1 MNKLNMKNRTVTITE
16 YGRIYVG
23 DIINGVQ
30 ITKQDIND
38 LKQFIDENNEKS
50 STLSGLE
57 EYLKPIRN
65 GVQANNYVGVLS
77 TNSGL
82 TIEILPKIANGQHDL
97 NDVKKLFIK
106 MLSTVKQINGKT
118 FEMANLSVNDNRLIE
133 IFISMFLNE
142 VHEIIK
148 RGLKPDYIVMEQ
160 NEPYLKG
167 KLNIQKQIQLNNITK
182 TRFHSK
188 FDEFHIDIP
197 ENQIIKSTLLFLR
210 NESRNSHNQKL
221 INMYLHYFDSV
232 SSIRDV
238 DNTFKKL
245 KKNREYAYYD
255 QSISWAEIFL
265 KKKSFASFTGNSL
278 AYALLFPMEKVFESY
293 VAHMIKKH
301 FSNDKV
307 YLQDSRYYLFDDD
320 GSGNKQYKLKPDII
334 INNTETNLV
343 TIIDTKWKLL
353 NATGPAQSD
362 LYQMYAYNSRYKHHG
377 ENVNKVVLLYPQS
390 NIYEEKV
397 LTSKKLFADN
407 EEIKSKIEIVYVNLF
422 NDNWIH
428 KFNIE

>member
-1 MNKLNMKNRTVTITE
+1 MKRLNMKNRTVTITE
-16 YGRIYVG
+16 YGRIYAG

-65 GVQANNYVGVLS
+65 GVQANNYVGVLR

-82 TIEILPKIANGQHDL
+82 TIEILPKIANNQHDL
-97 NDVKKLFIK
+97 SDIKKLFIK
-106 MLSTVKQINGKT
+106 MLSTVKQINGKA
-118 FEMANLSVNDNRLIE
+118 FEMADLSVNDNRLIE

-148 RGLKPDYIVMEQ
+148 RGLKPDYIVMEK

-210 NESRNSHNQKL
+210 NKSRNSHNQKL

-362 LYQMYAYNSRYKHHG
+362 LYQMYAYSSRYKHHG

-390 NIYEEKV
+390 NVYEEKV